1 MTRALAS
8 LALLAALAALA
19 SPTRAEPP
27 PEIHYSPEERL
38 DVIDVSL
45 IGAAAHTI
53 DLASYSL
60 TDALVLD
67 ALNAAERRG
76 VKIRIVLDPRE
87 RHDFARLGDLSD
99 AVRIKRG
106 GRGGV
111 ESVFP
116 ISSPPAACSRPAMH
130 ENGRFLGSLGPG
142 EILFSL

>member
-1 MTRALAS
+1 M
-8 LALLAALAALA
+8 
-19 SPTRAEPP
+19 
-27 PEIHYSPEERL
+27 
-38 DVIDVSL
+38 IDVSL

-106 GRGGV
+106 GRGGRKR
-111 ESVFP
+111 FP
-116 ISSPPAACSRPAMH
+116 DQFAT
-130 ENGRFLGSLGPG
+130 GRVQPTRHA
-142 EILFSL
+142 